1 MAGKMVEGNLDI
13 LIEGGTLITMGE
25 GDDIIDDPRIG
36 IAGGRIVF
44 VESGL
49 FGTSGTYRA
58 AEIIDARGSIVMP
71 GLINTHTHLPMICFR
86 GMADDLPLMSWLN
99 GHIFPAEARYVNR
112 DMVYAGSLLAMA
124 EMILSGTTTFC
135 DSYFFESSVAH
146 AAMASGMR
154 AVVAL
159 GFIDVQVL
167 DSPERSRQLEI
178 AEGFIS
184 RWSSRS
190 PLVTPAL
197 CCHSPYTCS
206 PETLTA
212 VKGAARKAG
221 VPFVIHLAET
231 KEEIHLLRERYNRTP
246 VGHLKDLVV
255 LDGKTMAVHCN
266 WLDEED
272 MDIMAGADVKVC
284 HNPESN
290 MKLAAGMA
298 HIPSL
303 LDRGVRVG
311 LGTDGCASNN
321 DLDMFREMGTAAR
334 IHKVIEMDPTV
345 MDAATVLRMATL
357 DGARVLGMD
366 DRTGSIE
373 PGKEADIIL
382 VDLRKPHL
390 TPVHNC
396 RSQLVYAASGADV
409 ATSII
414 GGKIVMKDRKL
425 LTIDPAS
432 AMSEVRKIAA
442 VIAAD
447 RIAR

>member
-1 MAGKMVEGNLDI
+1 MDGKEPKEELDI
-13 LIEGGTLITMGE
+13 LIEGGKLITMAE
-25 GDDIIDDPRIG
+25 GNEIIENPRIG

-49 FGTSGTYRA
+49 PESSKAYVA
-58 AEIIDARGSIVMP
+58 AEAIDARGCIVMP
-71 GLINTHTHLPMICFR
+71 GLINTHTHLPMVCFR

-99 GHIFPAEARYVNR
+99 DHIFPAEARYVNR
-112 DMVYAGSLLAMA
+112 DMAYAGSLLAMA
-124 EMILSGTTTFC
+124 EMVLSGTTTFC

-146 AAMASGMR
+146 AAMTAGMR

-159 GFIDVQVL
+159 GFIDIQVL
-167 DSPERSRQLEI
+167 DSPEPSRQREI
-178 AEGFIS
+178 AEGFIN
-184 RWSSRS
+184 RWRNRA
-190 PLVTPAL
+190 PLVSPAL

-206 PETLTA
+206 PETLKTVEKVA
-212 VKGAARKAG
+212 SKAG

-231 KEEIHLLRERYNRTP
+231 KEEIHLIEERHNRTP
-246 VGHLKDLVV
+246 IGHLRDLAI
-255 LDGKTMAVHCN
+255 LDEKTVAVHCN
-266 WLDEED
+266 WLSEED
-272 MDIMAGADVKVC
+272 MDIMAAADVKVC

-298 HIPSL
+298 PVPSL
-303 LDRGVRVG
+303 IDRGIRVG

-321 DLDMFREMGTAAR
+321 DLDMFREMGTTAR

-345 MDAATVLRMATL
+345 MDAATVLKMATI
-357 DGARVLGMD
+357 DGARVLGID

-382 VDLRKPHL
+382 VDLRRPHL

-409 ATSII
+409 TTSII
-414 GGKIVMKDRKL
+414 GGKIVMKDRRL
-425 LTIDPAS
+425 LTIDVNA

-442 VIAAD
+442 VISSD
-447 RIAR
+447 RP